1 MIQCYGSSDKDAG
14 SRFTPRCSRGA
25 SQVFVPPL
33 GHQVITL
40 GDFLDHLGFI
50 SEVLTYPGG
59 YFFDGDPSEGDG
71 WGEMD
76 GGRNVVRDEV
86 LGWSGL
92 EASTVVSLPP
102 VRCLAR
108 HRWCGI

>member
-14 SRFTPRCSRGA
+14 SWFTPRCSRGA
-25 SQVFVPPL
+25 SQVPPL
-33 GHQVITL
+33 GHQGITL

-59 YFFDGDPSEGDG
+59 ISLMSEGDG

-76 GGRNVVRDEV
+76 GWRRMGGET
-86 LGWSGL
+86 W
-92 EASTVVSLPP
+92 
-102 VRCLAR
+102 
-108 HRWCGI
+108 

>member
-25 SQVFVPPL
+25 SQVPPL

-40 GDFLDHLGFI
+40 GDFLDLLGFI

-59 YFFDGDPSEGDG
+59 ISLMGTLQR
-71 WGEMD
+71 EMD
-76 GGRNVVRDEV
+76 GGRRMGGET
-86 LGWSGL
+86 W
-92 EASTVVSLPP
+92 
-102 VRCLAR
+102 
-108 HRWCGI
+108 